1 MTSDLLIGYPDI
13 PFLGTMFTEPASE
26 TGYDAE
32 YAITGERG
40 NYYIA
45 LSSVSSSIFE
55 FDMGA
60 ATTRTP
66 EYMALM
72 RADLMRRHDSADCT
86 WSVVGSAASNFASP
100 VTASGTFAIA
110 DLLGP
115 RDEDYLTSL
124 VGLSAKRYWRFQ
136 VNSTASFK
144 HQLSKVYFG
153 NWFDFGRD
161 PIFPADKA
169 IEYKTDGDRAPRYI
183 LRLDWLGITNTVRND
198 FISKIL
204 KWRDVN
210 PILLNDT
217 SGKILDGNR
226 LLHCIITECTFTPRG
241 VNYSDVSLGL
251 EEII

>member
-13 PFLGTMFTEPASE
+13 PFLGSMYTEPPSE
-26 TGYDAE
+26 SGYDAE
-32 YAITGERG
+32 NALTGARG
-40 NYYIA
+40 DYYIA
-45 LSSVSSSIFE
+45 LSSVSQSIFE
-55 FDMGA
+55 FDMGSG
-60 ATTRTP
+60 TTRTP
-66 EYMALM
+66 EYMSLM

-86 WSVVGSAASNFASP
+86 WSVVGSSASNFSSP

-136 VNSTASFK
+136 INSTASFK

-161 PIFPADKA
+161 PIFPADKSV
-169 IEYKTDGDRAPRYI
+169 EFKEDGNRAPRY
-183 LRLDWLGITNTVRND
+183 LVNLTWLGVTNTVRND

-210 PILLNDT
+210 PVILNDT

-226 LLHCIITECTFTPRG
+226 LLHCVITECSFTPRG
-241 VNYSDVSLGL
+241 VNYSDVSLSF
-251 EEII
+251 EELI